1 MKLGI
6 FTDAHYS
13 SAPLTCGRRY
23 NNQSL
28 RKIKEAYAYFADEGC
43 DLIVFLGDLSD
54 PEDTREQ
61 EFGNL
66 GDIAAVMH
74 GTPIPT
80 VCLIGNH
87 DADIYTREEFFGAL
101 ALPQTKELH
110 MQGRRFLFLD
120 ACYFKDGSPYAP
132 GRSDWTDTYFPEED
146 ELRAKLTDTTEDT
159 YLFMHQNIDPA
170 ADPVHRVHNADSL
183 FAMINQSGC
192 VKTVFQGHYHLG
204 CRSEYDGIGYITLP
218 AMCENEFAYWVFE
231 I

>member
-66 GDIAAVMH
+66 EDIAAIMH

-87 DADIYTREEFFGAL
+87 DA
-101 ALPQTKELH
+101 
-110 MQGRRFLFLD
+110 
-120 ACYFKDGSPYAP
+120 
-132 GRSDWTDTYFPEED
+132 
-146 ELRAKLTDTTEDT
+146 
-159 YLFMHQNIDPA
+159 
-170 ADPVHRVHNADSL
+170 
-183 FAMINQSGC
+183 
-192 VKTVFQGHYHLG
+192 
-204 CRSEYDGIGYITLP
+204 
-218 AMCENEFAYWVFE
+218 E